1 MAENS
6 LDVKLATYAERLD
19 RYMETQE
26 SLNKRLVGSIEKLNT
41 NVEALQSWRNR
52 ASGAKTSLI
61 AVGILITQTVVIMGS
76 LAALTGWTN
85 NR

>member
-41 NVEALQSWRNR
+41 NVETLQGWRNR

>member
-26 SLNKRLVGSIEKLNT
+26 SLNKRLVGSIE
-41 NVEALQSWRNR
+41 
-52 ASGAKTSLI
+52 SGAKTSLI

>member
-41 NVEALQSWRNR
+41 NVETLQGWRNR
-52 ASGAKTSLI
+52 VGGAKTGLV
-61 AVGILITQTVVIMGS
+61 AVGILITQTVIIMGS

>member
-41 NVEALQSWRNR
+41 NVEALQGWRNR

>member
-26 SLNKRLVGSIEKLNT
+26 SLNKRLVGSVEKLNT

-61 AVGILITQTVVIMGS
+61 AVGILITQTMVIMGS